1 MLIKTKYLNGD
12 DLSSYIASAEG
23 GLRESIASR
32 ASHGRKVGASVGVG
46 HFASADAGKETG
58 AEDLTTFRDTDSS
71 RLQRLIEVGRD
82 NPDQMGWVEVTQPEN
97 DFKNIGVGAMI
108 DWECETYISEF
119 SAIMSMHNQFDQ
131 FSQLMEPAKKL
142 GFDLDGLPS
151 QEDFANMSA
160 MLKALSPGIVV
171 IGEDEESDWK
181 VAGHLDHKWALP
193 DVEFDGFTRIIAKVR
208 RRVDKGQQQSIF
220 NLPGSMVDRKRRRE
234 MDKRLRESPIEG
246 SVIEGP
252 ALMVDYLAIYT

>member
-1 MLIKTKYLNGD
+1 
-12 DLSSYIASAEG
+12 
-23 GLRESIASR
+23 
-32 ASHGRKVGASVGVG
+32 
-46 HFASADAGKETG
+46 
-58 AEDLTTFRDTDSS
+58 
-71 RLQRLIEVGRD
+71 
-82 NPDQMGWVEVTQPEN
+82 
-97 DFKNIGVGAMI
+97 
-108 DWECETYISEF
+108 
-119 SAIMSMHNQFDQ
+119 MSMHNQFDQ

-181 VAGHLDHKWALP
+181 VAGHLDRKWALP

-208 RRVDKGQQQSIF
+208 RRSIF